1 MDFESI
7 SVVALL
13 IFLLYEP
20 RFSIIII
27 ILISFIIFILTV
39 IYPALMR
46 DGMENKEKSQELLN
60 QSQSITFYLLCILL
74 VVLFLKR
81 YI

>member
-7 SVVALL
+7 AVVALL
-13 IFLLYEP
+13 IFLLYKP

-27 ILISFIIFILTV
+27 SLVTLVIFIMNV

-46 DGMENKEKSQELLN
+46 DGMEDKQSQEIST
-60 QSQSITFYLLCILL
+60 QSQNITFYLLCILL

-81 YI
+81 YV

>member
-1 MDFESI
+1 MEFESVA
-7 SVVALL
+7 VVALL

-27 ILISFIIFILTV
+27 SLVTLVIFIINI
-39 IYPALMR
+39 IYPSLMR
-46 DGMENKEKSQELLN
+46 DGMEDKQKFQEISN
-60 QSQSITFYLLCILL
+60 QSQSITFYLLFILL

>member
-1 MDFESI
+1 MEFESI
-7 SVVALL
+7 AVVALL
-13 IFLLYEP
+13 VFLLYKP

-27 ILISFIIFILTV
+27 SLVSVIIFILNI

-46 DGMENKEKSQELLN
+46 DGMEDKQSQEISN
-60 QSQSITFYLLCILL
+60 RSKSITFYLLCILL

>member
-1 MDFESI
+1 MEYESI
-7 SVVALL
+7 AVVALL

-20 RFSIIII
+20 RFSMIIIS
-27 ILISFIIFILTV
+27 LVVFIIFILNV
-39 IYPALMR
+39 IYPVLMR
-46 DGMENKEKSQELLN
+46 DGMEDKQSSQEISN